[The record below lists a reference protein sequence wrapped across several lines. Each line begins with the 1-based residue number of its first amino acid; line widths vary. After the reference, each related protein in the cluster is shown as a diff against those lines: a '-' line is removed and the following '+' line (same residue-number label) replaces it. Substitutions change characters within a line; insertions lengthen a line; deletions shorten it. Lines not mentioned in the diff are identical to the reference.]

1 MYESLISLTTL
12 CQMTCNRGQIRPLP
26 LSCICATESLWS
38 DFVSASIIYW
48 YSAHADHMQITCR
61 PHSIHVDHI
70 AVQLFLLGDIG
81 SLTLHLPCPWDNSK
95 SQFLESSS
103 KRSPGAISNT
113 LHRMFSSVVKED
125 SLKQINDAIQVGAVT
140 QVHNGFLKRNCS
152 VAMSEYLVAFTWG
165 KGSVP
170 KEGGTLDTWMKC
182 KGRKVH
188 IPLDSLLSDGRKGQD
203 PIDSLLLDGRKR
215 QVPIDSLLSD
225 GRKRQVPIDSLL
237 SDVGTSVVEREQK
250 RMKRCEEVKLQKP
263 ST

>member
-1 MYESLISLTTL
+1 MQI
-12 CQMTCNRGQIRPLP
+12 TCRPHSIYADHMQITCRSHVDHI
-26 LSCICATESLWS
+26 LSMQITCRSH
-38 DFVSASIIYW
+38 SI
-48 YSAHADHMQITCR
+48 HADHMQITCR
-61 PHSIHVDHI
+61 SHSIHVDHI

-81 SLTLHLPCPWDNSK
+81 SLTLYLPCPWDDSK
-95 SQFLESSS
+95 SQFLESGS
-103 KRSPGAISNT
+103 KRSPGTISNT

-152 VAMSEYLVAFTWG
+152 VAKSEYLVAFTWG

-170 KEGGTLDTWMKC
+170 KEGGTLNTWMKC

-188 IPLDSLLSDGRKGQD
+188 IPL
-203 PIDSLLLDGRKR
+203 
-215 QVPIDSLLSD
+215 DSLLSD

-237 SDVGTSVVEREQK
+237 SDVGTSVVEREHK

>member
-1 MYESLISLTTL
+1 
-12 CQMTCNRGQIRPLP
+12 MTRVSIVGTAGRGPDFAKMSKDIYRRTFQKAKDVITNVFKLE
-26 LSCICATESLWS
+26 LGAVELVSGGAAWS
-38 DFVSASIIYW
+38 
-48 YSAHADHMQITCR
+48 
-61 PHSIHVDHI
+61 DHI

-81 SLTLHLPCPWDNSK
+81 SLTLYLPCPWDDSK
-95 SQFLESSS
+95 SQFLESGS
-103 KRSPGAISNT
+103 KRSPGTISNT

-152 VAMSEYLVAFTWG
+152 VAKSEYLVAFTWG

-170 KEGGTLDTWMKC
+170 KEGGTLNTWMKC

-188 IPLDSLLSDGRKGQD
+188 IPL
-203 PIDSLLLDGRKR
+203 
-215 QVPIDSLLSD
+215 DSLLSD

-237 SDVGTSVVEREQK
+237 SDVGTSVVEREHK

>member
-1 MYESLISLTTL
+1 MQI
-12 CQMTCNRGQIRPLP
+12 TCRPH
-26 LSCICATESLWS
+26 
-38 DFVSASIIYW
+38 SI
-48 YSAHADHMQITCR
+48 HADHMQITCR
-61 PHSIHVDHI
+61 SHVDHMQITCRSHSIHVDHI

-81 SLTLHLPCPWDNSK
+81 SLTLHLPCPWDDLK
-95 SQFLESSS
+95 SQFLESGS

-113 LHRMFSSVVKED
+113 LHKMFSSVVKED
-125 SLKQINDAIQVGAVT
+125 SLKQINDAVQVGAVT

-188 IPLDSLLSDGRKGQD
+188 IPLDSLLSDGRKGQ
-203 PIDSLLLDGRKR
+203 G
-215 QVPIDSLLSD
+215 PIDSLLSD

-237 SDVGTSVVEREQK
+237 SDVGTSVVERKQK